1 MIIGKGLPV
10 FPGIAVGKIYYYEKQ
25 EMQIQTHEYS
35 GFETEKARFYH
46 AKKTA
51 DQQLSELFMQVKS
64 EVGEEESM
72 ILDVQRMIM
81 DDPDF
86 NDTVISELETGI
98 SAEQAIHNAGQKFA
112 KYFKDLEDTYMQARS
127 ADILD
132 IVQRLCNILAGK
144 SNQAL
149 QLNQPRILVVDDI
162 TPSETIQMDKNNV
175 LAIVTLQGSSHS
187 HAAILARTL
196 GIPSLVQSD
205 IKEKQLLNGRQMI
218 VDAMEGTF
226 YIDPDNA
233 TMEKMKEKIFEQE
246 NKHQDLEQLRGV
258 PSITLDGKKIALYA
272 NISSLNDVPSVLE
285 NDAEG
290 IGLFRSEFLFLGR
303 SDYPTEEEQFESYR
317 KVIEAMDGKR
327 VIIRTMDIGADKQ
340 ADYFHIAPEA
350 NPALGFRGVRIS
362 LARIELFK
370 TQLRAICR
378 AAAFGNVAIMF
389 PMIIS
394 VSEVQKCKTILQEVF
409 VELANHKIATGNV
422 EIGIMIETPA
432 AVMLSDE
439 LAQEVDFFSV
449 GTNDLTQYALAVDRQ
464 NTKVENLYNASH
476 PAVLKMLSI
485 VAQSAKKAGIW
496 AGICGE
502 FAADVQ
508 YTDTVLKMGYTEL
521 SVPPAYVLE
530 LRKTIQKSCA
540 DATNIGGEIY
550 ESCAAYNS

>member
-10 FPGIAVGKIYYYEKQ
+10 FPGIALGKIYCYQKQ
-25 EMQIQTHEYS
+25 IIQTQCHQNTD
-35 GFETEKARFYH
+35 FETEKSRFYH
-46 AKKTA
+46 AKQTA

-64 EVGEEESM
+64 EVGEDESM

-86 NDTVISELETGI
+86 NETVISELETGI

-112 KYFKDLEDTYMQARS
+112 KYFKNLEDTYMQARS

-132 IVQRLCNILAGK
+132 IVQRLCNILVGK
-144 SNQAL
+144 SNHVL
-149 QLNQPRILVVDDI
+149 QIKEPSILVVDDI
-162 TPSETIQMDKNNV
+162 TPSETIQLDKKNV

-187 HAAILARTL
+187 HAAILARTF
-196 GIPSLVQSD
+196 GIPSLVQAD
-205 IKEKQLLNGRQMI
+205 IKEIQSLNGRQMI
-218 VDAMEGTF
+218 VDGMEGKF
-226 YIDPDNA
+226 YIDPDHV
-233 TMEKMKEKIFEQE
+233 TMEKMNDKICEE
-246 NKHQDLEQLRGV
+246 TNKHQNLEQLRGV

-290 IGLFRSEFLFLGR
+290 IGLFRSEFLFLSR
-303 SDYPTEEEQFESYR
+303 SQYPTEEEQFLSYR
-317 KVIEAMDGKR
+317 KVIEAMEGKR

-340 ADYFHIAPEA
+340 ADYFDIAPEA

-362 LARIELFK
+362 LERTQLFK

-394 VSEVQKCKTILQEVF
+394 VSEVKRCKALLQEVF
-409 VELANHKIATGNV
+409 TELEQQKIVTGNV

-485 VAQSAKKAGIW
+485 VAQSANKAGIW

-502 FAADVQ
+502 LAADMR
-508 YTDTVLKMGYTEL
+508 YTDAILKMGYTEL

-530 LRKTIQKSCA
+530 LRKTIQKSFA
-540 DATNIGGEIY
+540 DTRNKGGEIY
-550 ESCAAYNS
+550 ESCAAYSS